1 MEIGASG
8 DRETKTI
15 ATRRNGGSGGR
26 SGDQVIARDQVIGK
40 TKAYRGLARMSAD
53 RELPLI
59 STEDTDRKGAL

>member
-26 SGDQVIARDQVIGK
+26 SGDLVIGK
-40 TKAYRGLARMSAD
+40 TKAYGGLGGMSA
-53 RELPLI
+53 I
-59 STEDTDRKGAL
+59 QK

>member
-26 SGDQVIARDQVIGK
+26 SGDQVIGK

>member
-26 SGDQVIARDQVIGK
+26 SVDQVIGK
-40 TKAYRGLARMSAD
+40 TKALPRIDADERGSRATAD
-53 RELPLI
+53 FH
-59 STEDTDRKGAL
+59 

>member
-40 TKAYRGLARMSAD
+40 TKALPRIDADERGSRATAD
-53 RELPLI
+53 FH
-59 STEDTDRKGAL
+59 